1 MDRMSAPEKEGLWLK
16 EAGVPG
22 TLACPCAGQGLPRCR
37 GLLGGSPSLIPSGA
51 HVCLQVWSPPW
62 GRSSSPTPPP
72 LLLGPL
78 HSLPHPRG
86 THACLAGTQGCALGN
101 GPSPRAGPQGRGRNA
116 KALSR
121 PSSGAAHAVE
131 GGSPCGPH
139 HTEDPP
145 KGSAVCFPSMVKLSL
160 WSL

>member
-1 MDRMSAPEKEGLWLK
+1 MGWQGRLDRMSAPEKEGLWLK

-86 THACLAGTQGCALGN
+86 THACLAGTTGLCPWERAIPKGWPPGTRKKCLYQARQGPFPPFQWGCPCCRRGVSLW
-101 GPSPRAGPQGRGRNA
+101 PSP
-116 KALSR
+116 
-121 PSSGAAHAVE
+121 H
-131 GGSPCGPH
+131 
-139 HTEDPP
+139 
-145 KGSAVCFPSMVKLSL
+145 
-160 WSL
+160 